1 MILRVSKAV
10 MFTDNFHNLLEIPI
24 SIPIMMTVEITCN
37 DTPSSVATA
46 SLPISIEF
54 PLPFESQ
61 VGANL
66 ICQLMMK
73 CL

>member
-1 MILRVSKAV
+1 
-10 MFTDNFHNLLEIPI
+10 
-24 SIPIMMTVEITCN
+24 MMTVEITCN

-61 VGANL
+61 VGVNL